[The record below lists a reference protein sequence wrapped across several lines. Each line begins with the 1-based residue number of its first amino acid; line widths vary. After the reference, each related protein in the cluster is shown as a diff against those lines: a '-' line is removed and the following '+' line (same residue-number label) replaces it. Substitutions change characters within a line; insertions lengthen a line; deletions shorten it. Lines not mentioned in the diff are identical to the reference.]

1 MTDLLI
7 PALPDAAVL
16 PAPTHGLG
24 PVADD
29 WEAAEIWI
37 QAIASRPRKGSPET
51 VATYR
56 QHIAKLRWYCEHVVH
71 KAPSR
76 WTMADVTAFFTFLGE
91 LPASALCA
99 RDGSRFVNQGE
110 DGYTP
115 FRCQPAPSSRSDIQR
130 CIHAMFRA
138 WREVGYI
145 PNNPMGFHG
154 AGAQR
159 KVNTGRSV
167 SLDLYDLVLETMEAQ
182 EKVNFEQRQL
192 YVRDRFVLV
201 ALRELGLRT
210 TEFIKANM
218 GAFQPLSDPKTKHTY
233 WIMHVA
239 EETAKGRVERRIPV
253 TRVALDAFIAYRK
266 AFGLPSLPLPGD
278 RMPLLLSSRTR
289 KNATT
294 PRGIALTGMSTR
306 REFGA
311 WRPLTSRH
319 SLYAIVKGR
328 LEQAA
333 AFLDS
338 IGEQERGAQ
347 LRQASTHWLRHTF
360 AKASLMSGQ
369 DLRVV
374 AGWLGHRDLSTTM
387 IYTEQQALDLI
398 RATEAA
404 VPNVLA
410 REELLPAR

>member
-1 MTDLLI
+1 
-7 PALPDAAVL
+7 LP
-16 PAPTHGLG
+16 
-24 PVADD
+24 
-29 WEAAEIWI
+29 E
-37 QAIASRPRKGSPET
+37 
-51 VATYR
+51 
-56 QHIAKLRWYCEHVVH
+56 
-71 KAPSR
+71 
-76 WTMADVTAFFTFLGE
+76 
-91 LPASALCA
+91 SALCA
-99 RDGSRFVNQGE
+99 HDGIRFANQGE
-110 DGYTP
+110 NGYTP
-115 FRCQPAPSSRSDIQR
+115 FRCQPAASSRSDIQR

-138 WREVGYI
+138 WREVGYLSH
-145 PNNPMGFHG
+145 NAMGFHG

-159 KVNTGRSV
+159 KVNPRRSV

-210 TEFIKANM
+210 TEFIKATM
-218 GAFQPLSDPKTKHTY
+218 GAFQPLSDPKTRTTY

-253 TRVALDAFIAYRK
+253 TRVALDALIAYRK

-289 KNATT
+289 ANATT
-294 PRGIALTGMSTR
+294 ARGIPLQRMTTR

-333 AFLDS
+333 AFLDT
-338 IGEQERGAQ
+338 IDEQERSAQ
-347 LRQASTHWLRHTF
+347 LREASPHWLRHTF

-398 RATEAA
+398 RATEATI
-404 VPNVLA
+404 PNVLA
-410 REELLPAR
+410 REEPITLR

>member
-1 MTDLLI
+1 MTVFL
-7 PALPDAAVL
+7 PAALPDPTSL
-16 PAPTHGLG
+16 PVPSHGLG
-24 PVADD
+24 NVAGD
-29 WEAAEIWI
+29 WEAAEVWL
-37 QAIASRPRKGSPET
+37 QAIGSRPKKGSPET

-56 QHIAKLRWYCEHVVH
+56 QHIAKLRWYCEHV
-71 KAPSR
+71 AFNTPSR
-76 WTMADVTAFFTFLGE
+76 WTMADVTAFLTFLGK
-91 LPASALCA
+91 LPESAICA
-99 RDGSRFVNQGE
+99 HDGIRFANLEE

-115 FRCQPAPSSRSDIQR
+115 FRCQPAASSRSDIQR

-138 WREVGYI
+138 WREVGYLSH
-145 PNNPMGFHG
+145 NPMGFHG

-159 KVNTGRSV
+159 KVNPRRSV

-210 TEFIKANM
+210 TEFIKACM
-218 GAFQPLSDPKTKHTY
+218 GAFQPLSDPKTKSTY

-253 TRVALDAFIAYRK
+253 TRVALDALIAYRK

-289 KNATT
+289 SNATT
-294 PRGIALTGMSTR
+294 ARGIPLQRMTTR

-333 AFLDS
+333 VFLDS
-338 IGEQERGAQ
+338 IGEQERSTQ
-347 LRQASTHWLRHTF
+347 LRKASPHWLRHTF

-404 VPNVLA
+404 VPNMLA
-410 REELLPAR
+410 REELLSR